1 MCGRTVRED
10 LFAQAG
16 SSIVF
21 TSGCAE
27 NRRSLEESN
36 MRIRQQEHQRLAEIL
51 SEELEEAGR
60 RITDR
65 LSELER
71 RPVASKDDSKDG
83 VRRFYQD
90 LTDNDWTEADEQAL
104 GGLADSTE
112 EQTKHM
118 MREAFRRSRV
128 HPIPSLASL
137 INVARKGP
145 GASAPDTGV
154 SYANPDAVPAAE
166 RERMAN
172 LLHRGLR
179 AAASEI
185 ASRLDLTGAKADVV
199 REQLEDVEG
208 AIVSEFT
215 PLV

>member
-1 MCGRTVRED
+1 
-10 LFAQAG
+10 
-16 SSIVF
+16 
-21 TSGCAE
+21 
-27 NRRSLEESN
+27 
-36 MRIRQQEHQRLAEIL
+36 MRIKQRERQRIAEIL
-51 SEELEEAGR
+51 REELDETSR
-60 RITDR
+60 RISDR

-71 RPVASKDDSKDG
+71 RPVASKDDSLDG

-90 LTDNDWTEADEQAL
+90 LTDNDWTQADEEAL

-112 EQTKHM
+112 EQTKRM

-128 HPIPSLASL
+128 HPIPSFASL
-137 INVARKGP
+137 LNVARKGP
-145 GASAPDTGV
+145 GTSALDAAAP
-154 SYANPDAVPAAE
+154 YANPDAVPAAE

-185 ASRLDLTGAKADVV
+185 ASRLELTGAKADLV
-199 REQLEDVEG
+199 RERLEDVEG
-208 AIVSEFT
+208 AIISEFT

>member
-1 MCGRTVRED
+1 MT
-10 LFAQAG
+10 
-16 SSIVF
+16 
-21 TSGCAE
+21 
-27 NRRSLEESN
+27 
-36 MRIRQQEHQRLAEIL
+36 IRQREHLLLAEIL

-71 RPVASKDDSKDG
+71 RPVASKDDSLDG

-112 EQTKHM
+112 EQTKRM

-137 INVARKGP
+137 INVAKKGP
-145 GASAPDTGV
+145 GTSAPDAGV

-185 ASRLDLTGAKADVV
+185 ASRLDLTSAKADVV

>member
-1 MCGRTVRED
+1 
-10 LFAQAG
+10 
-16 SSIVF
+16 
-21 TSGCAE
+21 
-27 NRRSLEESN
+27 
-36 MRIRQQEHQRLAEIL
+36 MRIKQQEHQRIAEIVR
-51 SEELEEAGR
+51 EELEETSR
-60 RITDR
+60 RIRDR
-65 LSELER
+65 LSEID
-71 RPVASKDDSKDG
+71 RPPVPSKDDSLDG

-90 LTDNDWTEADEQAL
+90 LTDNDWTEADEEAL

-112 EQTKHM
+112 EQTKRM

-145 GASAPDTGV
+145 GTSALDTPAPF
-154 SYANPDAVPAAE
+154 ANPDAMPAAE

-179 AAASEI
+179 AAAGEI
-185 ASRLDLTGAKADVV
+185 ASRLELTGTKADVV
-199 REQLEDVEG
+199 RERLEDVEG
-208 AIVSEFT
+208 AIISEFT

>member
-1 MCGRTVRED
+1 MNRESPITGGID
-10 LFAQAG
+10 
-16 SSIVF
+16 
-21 TSGCAE
+21 
-27 NRRSLEESN
+27 
-36 MRIRQQEHQRLAEIL
+36 MRIRPRERERIAEIL
-51 SEELEEAGR
+51 REELEEASR
-60 RITDR
+60 RISER

-71 RPVASKDDSKDG
+71 RPVASKDDSLDG

-90 LTDNDWTEADEQAL
+90 LTDNDWTEADEDAL
-104 GGLADSTE
+104 LGLGDSTE
-112 EQTKHM
+112 EQTKRL

-137 INVARKGP
+137 INIAKKGS
-145 GASAPDTGV
+145 GAAAQEAGLSF
-154 SYANPDAVPAAE
+154 ANPDAVPAAE

-185 ASRLDLTGAKADVV
+185 ASRLELTGTKADVV
-199 REQLEDVEG
+199 REHLEDVEG
-208 AIVSEFT
+208 AIISEFT

>member
-1 MCGRTVRED
+1 
-10 LFAQAG
+10 
-16 SSIVF
+16 
-21 TSGCAE
+21 
-27 NRRSLEESN
+27 
-36 MRIRQQEHQRLAEIL
+36 MRIKQQEQQRIAEVL
-51 SEELEEAGR
+51 REELEEAGR
-60 RITDR
+60 RIRDR
-65 LSELER
+65 LSEFER
-71 RPVASKDDSKDG
+71 QPVASKDDSLDG

-90 LTDNDWTEADEQAL
+90 LTDNDWTDADEEAL

-112 EQTKHM
+112 EQTKRM
-118 MREAFRRSRV
+118 LREAFRRSRV
-128 HPIPSLASL
+128 HPIPSFASL

-145 GASAPDTGV
+145 GTSALDAAPF
-154 SYANPDAVPAAE
+154 ANPDAVPAAE

-185 ASRLDLTGAKADVV
+185 ASRLELSGTKADVV

-208 AIVSEFT
+208 AIISEFT